1 MKNLFYFFTLLTLSL
16 NTTLAAESL
25 TKSASD
31 IRLTGR
37 LTGGL
42 ACTLDCGNCC
52 TGNIA
57 TDNSQTL
64 NLIIGGSEDDLSK
77 IYNDGLDH
85 SIKGYFYQT
94 TGSCGMGKCSLFHIT
109 SVDQSDLPLYNSQTD
124 QLEITS
130 VLVDDKK
137 LYQADLSGPFTIKSA
152 AEISGMG
159 EDCSKGQQCA
169 EGYTCISYFGIAG
182 NELKSCE
189 ISCKKNIHCPIGQ
202 NCISIADGPQDICY
216 SAFK

>member
-1 MKNLFYFFTLLTLSL
+1 MRNFLTILTLFILSL
-16 NTTLAAESL
+16 NTTLAADSI

-31 IRLTGR
+31 IRFTGR
-37 LTGGL
+37 LTGQL

-52 TGNIA
+52 TGHTA
-57 TDNSQTL
+57 ADTSQTL
-64 NLIIGGSEDDLSK
+64 IFNIGSSGDDLSK

-94 TGSCGMGKCSLFHIT
+94 TGSCGMGECTLFHIT

-124 QLEITS
+124 QLEIPS
-130 VLVDDKK
+130 VLVDDQK
-137 LYQADLSGPFTIKSA
+137 LFQADLSGPFTIKSA
-152 AEISGMG
+152 SEISGMG

-169 EGYTCISYFGIAG
+169 EGYTCIGFFGIAG

-189 ISCKKNIHCPIGQ
+189 ISCKKDIHCPIGQ
-202 NCISIADGPQDICY
+202 SCISIADGPQDICY
-216 SAFK
+216 